1 MPNSEPVTPKTP
13 EYEAFKRLAKG
24 LVAVP
29 KKEIGRKGK
38 AIKKPRRKSS

>member
-1 MPNSEPVTPKTP
+1 MEPSGTTRTP

-29 KKEIGRKGK
+29 KKEVPRPARKVR
-38 AIKKPRRKSS
+38 KKRRQS